1 MGERKMISNL
11 FKECL
16 ADVYH
21 GEVTG
26 ETAFGNMLGSA
37 ESAEQSYIIGT
48 LFQFET
54 EGKTIL
60 RPLLARCGLSIQED
74 DEARA
79 GGKAASEQMNALP
92 WSQRFA
98 ALHDLVKA
106 NFLPRYEELA
116 ALVSAEE
123 DPEAARIAAF
133 MGEHERALLELS
145 ANIVAGTPDPAA
157 PVAALLHHPLP
168 QPG

>member
-1 MGERKMISNL
+1 MGARKMISGL

-16 ADVYH
+16 TDVYH
-21 GEVTG
+21 GELAG
-26 ETAFGNMLGSA
+26 EAAFGHMLGSA
-37 ESAEQSYIIGT
+37 ESAEQSYIMGT

-54 EGKTIL
+54 EGKAIL
-60 RPLLARCGLSIQED
+60 RPLLTRCGLPIQED

-79 GGKAASEQMNALP
+79 GGKSASEQMSALP
-92 WSQRFA
+92 WSERFA

-106 NFLPRYEELA
+106 NYLPRYEELA
-116 ALVSAEE
+116 TLVSAEE

-133 MGEHERALLELS
+133 MGEHERALIALS
-145 ANIVAGTPDPAA
+145 ANIVAGRSDPAA
-157 PVAALLHHPLP
+157 PVAALLHFPLP